1 MKIVMVCLGNIC
13 RSPVADGLLRKK
25 VAEAG
30 LDVEVD
36 SAGTIDYHV
45 GNPPD
50 ERMRA
55 TAKSMGC
62 PIDDLRARQ
71 FIVEDYDRFDRIF
84 VMDLS
89 NRENVLSLA
98 RSAEDEAKVEL
109 ILNLSYPNQ
118 DLEVPDP
125 YYGGDQGFLDVYTML
140 DEATDVLMRELKD
153 WED

>member
-13 RSPVADGLLRKK
+13 RSPLADGLLRKK

-36 SAGTIDYHV
+36 SAGTSAYHV

-50 ERMRA
+50 ARMRA
-55 TAKSMGC
+55 TAKSKGC

-71 FIVEDYDRFDRIF
+71 FVVEDYDRFDRIY
-84 VMDLS
+84 VMDQS
-89 NRENVLSLA
+89 NRKNVLSLA
-98 RSAEDEAKVEL
+98 RTTEDEAKVEM
-109 ILNLSYPNQ
+109 ILNLSHPSM

-125 YYGGDQGFLDVYTML
+125 YYGGDQGFLEVYQLL
-140 DEATDVLMRELKD
+140 DEATDVIMNDLRK
-153 WED
+153 